1 MRDWPTWSRRRAPV
15 KLRLC
20 QFRRCKT
27 DLGLPGHRCDCA
39 CESIMLSASFKT
51 KALLTYAAMHCA
63 GDQPEETGFS
73 MEGKGRCLSPNLD
86 DPDDRLSMA
95 CRGFW

>member
-1 MRDWPTWSRRRAPV
+1 M